1 MELHAPARVSSGNSH
16 YENDSLTC
24 RTAAGRH
31 AQHFEHSVTYICE
44 HSDKGA
50 LGITI
55 NRPMDMDLG
64 EVLEQLSLSSGPEDV
79 RTQSV
84 LLGGPVQRER
94 GFVIHEADDHWE
106 GTTDVGHS
114 IFVTTSR
121 DILIDLAEGRGPDR
135 VIMALG
141 YSGWGAGQLEEEIRQ
156 NAWLTVPAS
165 SKLVFETPLEQRWRA
180 AAKSIG
186 IEPSSLIL
194 TPGSA

>member
-1 MELHAPARVSSGNSH
+1 MKTTH
-16 YENDSLTC
+16 SL
-24 RTAAGRH
+24 AGQLLV
-31 AQHFEHSVTYICE
+31 AMPNMVDPNFEHSVTYICE

-106 GTTDVGHS
+106 G
-114 IFVTTSR
+114 TTSR